1 MSFGRL
7 VARGAFAVSLCAAAA
22 HADVHLVRQADGSA
36 LIFNDA
42 IGSGWRVNG
51 AAPSDS
57 YLMDRRA
64 APSPY
69 DALIEAEARAEG
81 LDAALVKSVVLVES
95 NFNPKAV
102 SRKGAGGLMQ
112 LMPEAARRF
121 GVSDRFD
128 AGQSIRGGVRY
139 LAALLGLFKGDIAL
153 ALAGY
158 NAGESAVARHAG
170 VPPYPETQEYIRR
183 VLVAHRGTAVP
194 AVGGAFRGVPTG
206 SVRRASRVAPVTVLR
221 VDGTT
226 VFSNTGVF
234 SNAGAVASARPA
246 PVLGRVQ

>member
-1 MSFGRL
+1 MSFGRI
-7 VARGAFAVSLCAAAA
+7 VARGAFAVSLCAAVAD
-22 HADVHLVRQADGSA
+22 ADVHLVRQADGSA

-69 DALIEAEARAEG
+69 DAIIETEARAEG
-81 LDAALVKSVVLVES
+81 LDASLVKSVALVES

-102 SRKGAGGLMQ
+102 SRKGARGLMQ

-121 GVSDRFD
+121 GVTDRFD
-128 AGQSIRGGVRY
+128 VEQSIRGGVRY
-139 LAALLGLFKGDIAL
+139 LASLLGLFKGDVAL

-158 NAGESAVARHAG
+158 NAGENAVAKHAG
-170 VPPYPETQEYIRR
+170 VPPYPETHEYIRR

-194 AVGGAFRGVPTG
+194 AIGGPFRGVPTG
-206 SVRRASRVAPVTVLR
+206 SVHRASHVSPVKVSR
-221 VDGTT
+221 ADGTT
-226 VFSNTGVF
+226 VLSNT
-234 SNAGAVASARPA
+234 GAVASVRPA